1 MIVGYTHTLNIT
13 NQLLVTPKTKVGTIE
28 KTNVITGVYATAT
41 CKDESGTETSRSSW
55 VMLDVASSDP
65 DYFVEYDKL
74 TSLPGRA
81 TTKVNTWHTAVKEA
95 LEIENAA
102 SPSQPAV
109 RTASWS

>member
-1 MIVGYTHTLNIT
+1 VGYTHTLNIT

-65 DYFVEYDKL
+65 DYFVAYDKL

>member
-1 MIVGYTHTLNIT
+1 LIVGYTHTVDIT
-13 NQLLVTPKTKVGTIE
+13 NQLLVTPKTKVGNVD

-41 CKDESGTETSRSSW
+41 CKDEAGTETSRSSW
-55 VMLDVASSDP
+55 VMWDTKTSDP

-81 TTKVNTWHTAVKEA
+81 TTQVNTWHTAVKEV
-95 LEIENAA
+95 LEKENADV
-102 SPSQPAV
+102 PSQPAV

>member
-1 MIVGYTHTLNIT
+1 MAYTHTLEIT
-13 NQLLVTPKTKVGTIE
+13 DQLLVTPKTKVGSVE

-65 DYFVEYDKL
+65 DYFIEFDKL

-81 TTKVNTWHTAVKEA
+81 TTQVNTWHTAVKDA
-95 LEIENAA
+95 LEIENADV
-102 SPSQPAV
+102 PSQPAV

>member
-1 MIVGYTHTLNIT
+1 MEYTHTLEIT
-13 NQLLVTPKTKVGTIE
+13 NQLLVTPKRKVGNVE
-28 KTNVITGVYATAT
+28 KTNVVSGVYAKAT
-41 CKDESGTETSRSSW
+41 CKDEVGTETSRGSW
-55 VMLDVASSDP
+55 VMWDTETSDP

-81 TTKVNTWHTAVKEA
+81 TTQVNAWHTAVRDA

-102 SPSQPAV
+102 VPSQPEV

>member
-1 MIVGYTHTLNIT
+1 MEYTHTLEIT
-13 NQLLVTPKTKVGTIE
+13 NQLLVTPKTKVGSVE
-28 KTNVITGVYATAT
+28 KTNVITGDYATAT

-65 DYFVEYDKL
+65 DYFVEFDKL

-102 SPSQPAV
+102 SPSKPAV

>member
-1 MIVGYTHTLNIT
+1 MGNVD
-13 NQLLVTPKTKVGTIE
+13 

-41 CKDESGTETSRSSW
+41 CKDEAGTETSRSSW
-55 VMLDVASSDP
+55 VMWDTKTSDP

-81 TTKVNTWHTAVKEA
+81 TTQVNTWHTAVKEV
-95 LEIENAA
+95 LEKENADV
-102 SPSQPAV
+102 PSQPAV

>member
-1 MIVGYTHTLNIT
+1 MEYTHTLEIT
-13 NQLLVTPKTKVGTIE
+13 DQLLVTPKRKVGKIE
-28 KTNVITGVYATAT
+28 KTNVVSGVYAKAT
-41 CKDESGTETSRSSW
+41 CKDEAGTETSRSSW
-55 VMLDVASSDP
+55 VMWDTKTSDP

-81 TTKVNTWHTAVKEA
+81 TTQVNTWHTAVKDA

-102 SPSQPAV
+102 VPSQPAV

>member
-1 MIVGYTHTLNIT
+1 MGYTHTVDIT
-13 NQLLVTPKTKVGTIE
+13 NQLLVTPKTKVGNVD

-41 CKDESGTETSRSSW
+41 CKDEAGTETSRSSW
-55 VMLDVASSDP
+55 VMWDTKTSDP

-81 TTKVNTWHTAVKEA
+81 TTQVNTWHTAVKEV
-95 LEIENAA
+95 LEKENADV
-102 SPSQPAV
+102 PSQPAV

>member
-1 MIVGYTHTLNIT
+1 MIVGYTHTVDIT
-13 NQLLVTPKTKVGTIE
+13 NQLLVTPKTKVGSVE

-41 CKDESGTETSRSSW
+41 CKDEAGTETSRSSW
-55 VMLDVASSDP
+55 VMWDTKTSDP

-81 TTKVNTWHTAVKEA
+81 TTQVNTWHTAVKEV
-95 LEIENAA
+95 LEKENADV
-102 SPSQPAV
+102 PSQPAV

>member
-1 MIVGYTHTLNIT
+1 MGYTHTVDIT
-13 NQLLVTPKTKVGTIE
+13 NQLLVTPKTKVGNVD

-41 CKDESGTETSRSSW
+41 CKDEAGTETSRSSW
-55 VMLDVASSDP
+55 VMWDTTTSDP

-81 TTKVNTWHTAVKEA
+81 TTQVNTWHTAVKEV
-95 LEIENAA
+95 LEKENADV
-102 SPSQPAV
+102 PSQPAV

>member
-1 MIVGYTHTLNIT
+1 VGYTHTVDIT
-13 NQLLVTPKTKVGTIE
+13 NQLLVTPKTKVGNVD

-41 CKDESGTETSRSSW
+41 CKDEAGTETSRSSW
-55 VMLDVASSDP
+55 VMWDTKTSDP

-81 TTKVNTWHTAVKEA
+81 TTQVNTWHTAVKEV
-95 LEIENAA
+95 LEKENADV
-102 SPSQPAV
+102 PSQPAV

>member
-1 MIVGYTHTLNIT
+1 MEYTHTLEIT
-13 NQLLVTPKTKVGTIE
+13 NQLLVTPKTKVGSVE

-65 DYFVEYDKL
+65 DYFVEFDKL

-102 SPSQPAV
+102 SPSKPAV